1 MTTWDEYLK
10 GILKK
15 IVESHSNLLQMDDV
29 PGDLFL
35 IEKELLKITG
45 FFNVIVTK
53 LESEHSKS
61 QVLLTLKADLKYYL
75 TTYYFQQEI
84 ETLSTLYSQDSSR
97 IRNIRLK
104 ILESF
109 EDKKLMNKILNT
121 IEVL

>member
-1 MTTWDEYLK
+1 MVTWDEYLK

-15 IVESHSNLLQMDDV
+15 IVESHSNLLQMDDI

-45 FFNVIVTK
+45 FFNVIITK
-53 LESEHSKS
+53 LESENSKS
-61 QVLLTLKADLKYYL
+61 KDLLTLKTDLKYYL
-75 TTYYFQQEI
+75 NTYYFQQEI
-84 ETLSTLYSQDSSR
+84 EMLSALYSQDSSR